1 MSGAIKKIARSKRSS
16 HNDKNYNQFYRNA
29 YNRAEARKNI
39 MFGEMLAEAMTAK
52 KSENKDEVVATSIE
66 ECNA

>member
-1 MSGAIKKIARSKRSS
+1 MSGAIKKVARSKRSS
-16 HNDKNYNQFYRNA
+16 HKDKNFNQFYRNA
-29 YNRAEARKNI
+29 YNKAEVKKQI

-66 ECNA
+66 EERD

>member
-16 HNDKNYNQFYRNA
+16 HNDNNFNQFYRNA
-29 YNRAEARKNI
+29 YNKAEARKNVL
-39 MFGEMLAEAMTAK
+39 FGEMLAEAMEEK
-52 KSENKDEVVATSIE
+52 KDDEMITTNIE

>member
-16 HNDKNYNQFYRNA
+16 HNDKNFNQFYRNA

-52 KSENKDEVVATSIE
+52 KNDTNTE
-66 ECNA
+66 EE